1 MRASHEPAMSTQIQA
16 RTSAAVLPGDILVTR
31 SPAGVR
37 MQPSLLKGFYLQD
50 LLIEP
55 TIGRVSGPGVEA
67 HLKPKAVEVLLY
79 LAGRPFELVER
90 DELLKAVWGDNAG
103 SSDALTHVISDLR
116 SCCHDHANSPSLI
129 QTVPRRGYR
138 LLQQPRPIDEPE
150 PDSETIVFQAPDD
163 GSFIGKLMRRGVVQA
178 GFAYMVFG
186 WALIQVADLVT
197 PILNLPEWLPS
208 VITYAAVGGF
218 PIVLVLA
225 WMLERSEGRW
235 LLDRGRQ
242 SGKML
247 SGLERNYLSILL
259 AYGIA
264 AVGALAYQMTVGF
277 DLPGDPDALM
287 AEEDVLLPVHPNSIA
302 VLRFMNIDGSEQ
314 SEVFSHGL
322 AEDVLDRLARIPG
335 LLVSA
340 RGDSWS
346 LPVNSRS
353 TDVRQRLRVAYYL
366 EGSVRIV
373 GDELR
378 VVAQLIDSERGVH
391 IVSRSFD
398 KKLENFL
405 EVQREITE
413 LTVANLRVV
422 LPEETQMLFANE
434 YQGLEVDAYIM
445 YRRGKDLMNEPMTED
460 VQREATSYF
469 KQALTLDPGYAAAHA
484 GLCSAYTM
492 RYTLTSNP
500 QFIEDAE
507 RACAAGMAA
516 NSNLHMIYTATG
528 DLYSQTG
535 NLPDAESAYLS
546 AININGQDV
555 LAMEGLAAV
564 YERQQ
569 RFEEAQQLMSDAIQ
583 LQPGNWRTLNS
594 LGRLYFRN
602 GMYREA
608 ADAYARVVALDPGN
622 STGHGNLGS
631 SLMMIG
637 DFEGAA
643 KALQASLEIEPDRT
657 YLSNLAIIYYYLG
670 RYDESVSIYRQAVE
684 ESPNQSYVWL
694 NYGDALF
701 FSNEPEKAEAAFRR
715 CAEIAEKL
723 LDVNPGRAEVM
734 YELAWSKAM
743 LGDVGSAR
751 QLINRSMSIDPDDP
765 YVHYYDALVSVKEG
779 QYDHAIAALQQSVA
793 GGNPAIMLANEP
805 HLNALRD
812 MPGFIQLISP
822 SD

>member
-1 MRASHEPAMSTQIQA
+1 VQR
-16 RTSAAVLPGDILVTR
+16 
-31 SPAGVR
+31 
-37 MQPSLLKGFYLQD
+37 SLLKGFYLQD

-55 TIGRVSGPGVEA
+55 TNGRVSGPGVEA

-79 LAGRPFELVER
+79 LANRPFELVER
-90 DELLKAVWGDNAG
+90 DELLEAVWGENGG
-103 SSDALTHVISDLR
+103 SPEALTHAVSELR
-116 SCCHDHANSPSLI
+116 SCCQDHANSPTVI

-138 LLQQPRPIDEPE
+138 LLQKPRLIDEPE
-150 PDSETIVFQAPDD
+150 PVSDTGVFQVPDD

-178 GFAYMVFG
+178 GAAYLVFS
-186 WALIQVADLVT
+186 WLLIQVADAVT
-197 PILNLPEWLPS
+197 PTLNLPAWFPS
-208 VITYAAVGGF
+208 VVTYAAIGGF
-218 PIVLVLA
+218 PIVIVLA
-225 WMLERSEGRW
+225 WMLERSGGHW
-235 LLDRGRQ
+235 FLDRGRQ

-247 SGLERNYLSILL
+247 SGLERNYLSILM

-264 AVGALAYQMTVGF
+264 ALGAFAYQMTVGF
-277 DLPGDPDALM
+277 DLPGDSEATV

-353 TDVRQRLRVAYYL
+353 SDVRKRLRVAYYL

-373 GDELR
+373 GDDLR

-391 IVSRSFD
+391 VVSRSFD
-398 KKLENFL
+398 KKIENFL

-434 YQGLEVDAYIM
+434 YDGIAVDAYIM
-445 YRRGKDLMNEPMTED
+445 YRRGKGRMNEPKSED
-460 VQREATSYF
+460 VIRQAISYF
-469 KQALTLDPGYAAAHA
+469 EQALTLDPGYAAAHA
-484 GLCSAYTM
+484 GLCSAYTNL
-492 RYTLTSNP
+492 YTLMSNP

-516 NSNLHMIYTATG
+516 NSNLHMVYTATG
-528 DLYSQTG
+528 DLYSETG

-555 LAMEGLAAV
+555 LAIEGLAAV

-569 RFEEAQQLMSDAIQ
+569 RFEEAEQLLTDAIQ

-594 LGRLYFRN
+594 LGYLYFIN
-602 GMYREA
+602 GMYRDA
-608 ADAYARVVALDPGN
+608 AGAYARVVALDPDN

-631 SLMMIG
+631 SLMMTG

-643 KALQASLEIEPDRT
+643 EALQASLKLEPNRT
-657 YLSNLAIIYYYLG
+657 YFSNLAIIYYFLG
-670 RYDESVSIYRQAVE
+670 RYDESVAIHRRAVE
-684 ESPNQSYVWL
+684 ESPNQYYVWL

-701 FSNEPEKAEAAFRR
+701 FSSEPEKASAAFRR
-715 CAEIAEKL
+715 STEIAESL
-723 LDVNPGRAEVM
+723 LEVDPGRADVM
-734 YELAWSKAM
+734 YELAWAKAM
-743 LGDVGSAR
+743 LGDIESAR
-751 QLINRSMSIDPDDP
+751 QLIDRSISIDPDNP
-765 YVHYYDALVSVKEG
+765 YVHYYDALVGVKDG
-779 QYDHAIAALQQSVA
+779 RYDDAVGALRKTIA
-793 GGNPAIMLANEP
+793 GGYPVIMLASEP
-805 HLNALRD
+805 HLSALRN
-812 MPGFIQLISP
+812 MPEFTELIS
-822 SD
+822 STD

>member
-1 MRASHEPAMSTQIQA
+1 
-16 RTSAAVLPGDILVTR
+16 
-31 SPAGVR
+31 
-37 MQPSLLKGFYLQD
+37 MQQRLLKGFYLQD

-55 TIGRVSGPGVEA
+55 ATGRVSGPGFET
-67 HLKPKAVEVLLY
+67 HLKPKAAEVLLY
-79 LAGRPFELVER
+79 LAERPFELVER
-90 DELLKAVWGDNAG
+90 DELLRAVWGENAG
-103 SSDALTHVISDLR
+103 SPEALTHVISELR
-116 SCCHDHANSPSLI
+116 SCCKDHAGSPSVI

-138 LLQQPRPIDEPE
+138 LLQEPRPIDEPE
-150 PDSETIVFQAPDD
+150 TANETGVFQAPDD
-163 GSFIGKLMRRGVVQA
+163 GSFIGNLMRRGVVQA

-197 PILNLPEWLPS
+197 PILNLPVWMPS

-225 WMLERSEGRW
+225 WMLERSDGRW

-242 SGKML
+242 SGRLL
-247 SGLERNYLSILL
+247 SGLERNYLSIVL
-259 AYGIA
+259 AYGVA

-277 DLPGDPDALM
+277 DLPGDSEATM
-287 AEEDVLLPVHPNSIA
+287 AEEDALLPVHPNSIA

-353 TDVRQRLRVAYYL
+353 SDVRQRLRVAFYL

-373 GDELR
+373 GDDLR

-398 KKLENFL
+398 KKIENFL

-434 YQGLEVDAYIM
+434 YEGLEVDAYIM

-460 VQREATSYF
+460 VLREATSYF
-469 KQALTLDPGYAAAHA
+469 EQALTLDPGYAAAHA
-484 GLCSAYTM
+484 GLCSAYTVL
-492 RYTLTSNP
+492 YALVSDP
-500 QFIEDAE
+500 EFIDDAE
-507 RACAAGMAA
+507 RTCAAGMAA
-516 NSNLHMIYTATG
+516 NSNLHMVYAATG

-535 NLPDAESAYLS
+535 RLADAESAYLS

-569 RFEEAQQLMSDAIQ
+569 RFEEAERLMTDAIQ
-583 LQPGNWRTLNS
+583 LQPGNWRMLNS

-608 ADAYARVVALDPGN
+608 ADAYTRVVALDPGN
-622 STGHGNLGS
+622 
-631 SLMMIG
+631 
-637 DFEGAA
+637 
-643 KALQASLEIEPDRT
+643 
-657 YLSNLAIIYYYLG
+657 
-670 RYDESVSIYRQAVE
+670 
-684 ESPNQSYVWL
+684 
-694 NYGDALF
+694 
-701 FSNEPEKAEAAFRR
+701 
-715 CAEIAEKL
+715 
-723 LDVNPGRAEVM
+723 
-734 YELAWSKAM
+734 
-743 LGDVGSAR
+743 
-751 QLINRSMSIDPDDP
+751 
-765 YVHYYDALVSVKEG
+765 
-779 QYDHAIAALQQSVA
+779 
-793 GGNPAIMLANEP
+793 
-805 HLNALRD
+805 
-812 MPGFIQLISP
+812 
-822 SD
+822 

>member
-1 MRASHEPAMSTQIQA
+1 MIDTG
-16 RTSAAVLPGDILVTR
+16 VLQVP
-31 SPAGVR
+31 
-37 MQPSLLKGFYLQD
+37 
-50 LLIEP
+50 
-55 TIGRVSGPGVEA
+55 
-67 HLKPKAVEVLLY
+67 
-79 LAGRPFELVER
+79 
-90 DELLKAVWGDNAG
+90 DE
-103 SSDALTHVISDLR
+103 
-116 SCCHDHANSPSLI
+116 
-129 QTVPRRGYR
+129 
-138 LLQQPRPIDEPE
+138 
-150 PDSETIVFQAPDD
+150 
-163 GSFIGKLMRRGVVQA
+163 GSFVGNLMRRGVVQA

-197 PILNLPEWLPS
+197 PILNLPVWLPS

-264 AVGALAYQMTVGF
+264 LVGAYAYQALVGF
-277 DLPGDPDALM
+277 EV
-287 AEEDVLLPVHPNSIA
+287 AETTAATVVDQETLLPVHPNSIA

-353 TDVRQRLRVAYYL
+353 SDVRQRLRVAYYL

-373 GDELR
+373 GDDLR

-398 KKLENFL
+398 KKIENFL

-422 LPEETQMLFANE
+422 LPEDTQMLFANE
-434 YQGLEVDAYIM
+434 YDGIAVDAYM
-445 YRRGKDLMNEPMTED
+445 LYRRGKDRMNEPTTED
-460 VQREATSYF
+460 VLKEATNFF
-469 KQALTLDPGYAAAHA
+469 KQALALDPGYAAANA
-484 GLCSAYTM
+484 GLCSAHTM

-516 NSNLHMIYTATG
+516 NSNLHMVYTATG

-535 NLPDAESAYLS
+535 NLADAESAYRA
-546 AININGQDV
+546 AININGKDV

-569 RFEEAQQLMSDAIQ
+569 RFEEAEQLMTDAIQ

-594 LGRLYFRN
+594 LGRLYFLN

-631 SLMMIG
+631 SLMMTG

-643 KALQASLEIEPDRT
+643 KALQASLELEPDRT
-657 YLSNLAIIYYYLG
+657 YFSNLAIIYYYLG
-670 RYDESVSIYRQAVE
+670 RYDESVSIYQRAVE
-684 ESPNQSYVWL
+684 ESPNQSFVWL

-701 FSNEPEKAEAAFRR
+701 FSNQPEKAEAAFRR
-715 CAEIAEKL
+715 CAEIAENL
-723 LDVNPGRAEVM
+723 LEVDPGRAEVM
-734 YELAWSKAM
+734 YELAWAKAM
-743 LGDVGSAR
+743 LGDIDSAR
-751 QLINRSMSIDPDDP
+751 RLVNRSMSIDPDDP

-779 QYDHAIAALQQSVA
+779 QYDRAIAALQKSVA

-805 HLNALRD
+805 HLSTLRD
-812 MPGFIQLISP
+812 VPEFIQLISP

>member
-1 MRASHEPAMSTQIQA
+1 
-16 RTSAAVLPGDILVTR
+16 
-31 SPAGVR
+31 
-37 MQPSLLKGFYLQD
+37 MQHSLLNGFYLQD

-55 TIGRVSGPGVEA
+55 ASGRVSGPGVEA
-67 HLKPKAVEVLLY
+67 HLKPKAVEVLLF
-79 LAGRPFELVER
+79 LAERPFELVER
-90 DELLKAVWGDNAG
+90 DEILRAVWGEDAG
-103 SSDALTHVISDLR
+103 SPEALTHAISELR
-116 SCCHDHANSPSLI
+116 GCCNDHANSPSVI

-138 LLQQPRPIDEPE
+138 LLQQPLLVDGPE
-150 PDSETIVFQAPDD
+150 TASETGVHHVPDD
-163 GSFIGKLMRRGVVQA
+163 GSFLGSLMRRGVVQA
-178 GFAYMVFG
+178 GAAYMVFS
-186 WALIQVADLVT
+186 WALIQVADIFT
-197 PILNLPEWLPS
+197 PTLNLPSWVPTL
-208 VITYAAVGGF
+208 VTVAAIGGF

-225 WMLERSEGRW
+225 WLLEQRDGRW
-235 LLDRGRQ
+235 FLDRGRQ

-247 SGLERNYLSILL
+247 SGLERNYLSILV
-259 AYGIA
+259 AYGVA
-264 AVGALAYQMTVGF
+264 ATGALAYQLTVGF
-277 DLPGDPDALM
+277 DVPSSPKVAV
-287 AEEDVLLPVHPNSIA
+287 AEQDVLLPVHPNSIA

-322 AEDVLDRLARIPG
+322 AEDVLDRLARVPG

-353 TDVRQRLRVAYYL
+353 ADVRKRLRVAYYL

-373 GDELR
+373 GDHLR

-391 IVSRSFD
+391 VVSRSFD
-398 KKLENFL
+398 KKIENFL

-434 YQGLEVDAYIM
+434 YAGLEVDAYIM
-445 YRRGKDLMNEPMTED
+445 YRRGRGLMNKPWTED
-460 VQREATSYF
+460 VLREATNYF
-469 KQALTLDPGYAAAHA
+469 AQALTLDPGYAAAHA
-484 GLCSAYTM
+484 GLCSAYTTL
-492 RYTLTSNP
+492 YTLTSNP

-516 NSNLHMIYTATG
+516 NSNLHMVYTATG

-555 LAMEGLAAV
+555 SAIEGLAAV

-569 RFEEAQQLMSDAIQ
+569 RFEEAEQLMIEAIR
-583 LQPGNWRTLNS
+583 LQPGNWRTRNS
-594 LGRLYFRN
+594 LGILYFKN

-608 ADAYARVVALDPGN
+608 ADAYARVVALDPDN

-643 KALQASLEIEPDRT
+643 EALQASLNLEPNRT
-657 YLSNLAIIYYYLG
+657 YFSNLAIIYYFLG
-670 RYDESVSIYRQAVE
+670 RYDESVAIHRRAVE
-684 ESPNQSYVWL
+684 ESPNQYYVWL

-701 FSNEPEKAEAAFRR
+701 FSSEPEKASAAFRR
-715 CAEIAEKL
+715 SAEIAESL
-723 LDVNPGRAEVM
+723 LEVDPGRADVM
-734 YELAWSKAM
+734 DELAWAKAM
-743 LGDVGSAR
+743 LGDIDSAR
-751 QLINRSMSIDPDDP
+751 QLIDRSLSIDPDNP
-765 YVHYYDALVSVKEG
+765 YVHYFDALVSVKEG
-779 QYDHAIAALQQSVA
+779 QYDRAVAALREAVS
-793 GGNPAIMLANEP
+793 GGYPAIMLASEP
-805 HLNALRD
+805 HLSALQD
-812 MPGFIQLISP
+812 LPEFIQLVSTP
-822 SD
+822 D

>member
-1 MRASHEPAMSTQIQA
+1 
-16 RTSAAVLPGDILVTR
+16 
-31 SPAGVR
+31 
-37 MQPSLLKGFYLQD
+37 MQHSLLKGFYLQD

-55 TIGRVSGPGVEA
+55 ASGRVSGPGVEA

-79 LAGRPFELVER
+79 LAERPFELVER
-90 DELLKAVWGDNAG
+90 DELIRAVWGEGGG
-103 SSDALTHVISDLR
+103 SPEALTHAVSELR
-116 SCCHDHANSPSLI
+116 NCCQDHASSPTLI

-138 LLQQPRPIDEPE
+138 LLQKPRLVDDPE
-150 PDSETIVFQAPDD
+150 PMTETGVLQVPDD
-163 GSFIGKLMRRGVVQA
+163 GSFISKLMRRGVVQA
-178 GFAYMVFG
+178 GFAFMVFG

-197 PILNLPEWLPS
+197 PILNLPAWLPS

-242 SGKML
+242 SGKLL
-247 SGLERNYLSILL
+247 SGLERNYLSIIV
-259 AYGIA
+259 AYAVA
-264 AVGALAYQMTVGF
+264 ATGALAYQVTVGF
-277 DLPGDPDALM
+277 DVPGDPGATVAQQDA
-287 AEEDVLLPVHPNSIA
+287 LLPVHPNSIA

-353 TDVRQRLRVAYYL
+353 SDVRQRLRVAYYL

-373 GDELR
+373 GDDLR

-398 KKLENFL
+398 KKIENFL

-434 YQGLEVDAYIM
+434 YDGLAVDAYIM
-445 YRRGKDLMNEPMTED
+445 YRRGKDRMNEPTTEN
-460 VQREATSYF
+460 VLKEAIEYF
-469 KQALTLDPGYAAAHA
+469 QQALTLDPGYAAANA
-484 GLCSAYTM
+484 GLCSAYTA
-492 RYTLTSNP
+492 RYAFTNDS
-500 QFIEDAE
+500 QFIKDAE
-507 RACAAGMAA
+507 RACAAGMSA
-516 NSNLHMIYTATG
+516 NSNLHMVYTATG
-528 DLYSQTG
+528 DLYSQIG
-535 NLPDAESAYLS
+535 NLSDAESAYLS

-555 LAMEGLAAV
+555 RAMEGLAAI

-569 RFEEAQQLMSDAIQ
+569 RFEEAEQLMIEAIR
-583 LQPGNWRTLNS
+583 LQPGNWRTTNS
-594 LGRLYFRN
+594 LGILYFRN

-608 ADAYARVVALDPGN
+608 ADAYARVVALDPSN
-622 STGHGNLGS
+622 SFGYGNLGS

-643 KALQASLEIEPDRT
+643 KALQESLDLEPDRM
-657 YLSNLAIIYYYLG
+657 YFSNLAIIYYYLG
-670 RYDESVSIYRQAVE
+670 RYDESVSIYQRAVE
-684 ESPNQSYVWL
+684 ESPNQSFVWL

-715 CAEIAEKL
+715 CAEIAAEL
-723 LDVNPGRAEVM
+723 LDVDPGRAEIM
-734 YELAWSKAM
+734 YELAWANAM
-743 LGDVGSAR
+743 LGDMDSAR

-779 QYDHAIAALQQSVA
+779 RYDHAIAALRESVA

-805 HLNALRD
+805 HLSALRD
-812 MPGFIQLISP
+812 MPEFKQLISP